1 MLEKLKKFYYLHK
14 ELVNLIGYILLAV
27 ILVLITLKVLGGLV
41 FPIIGVLIVAAVYF
55 YRRQR

>member
-1 MLEKLKKFYYLHK
+1 MLEKLKKFYYFHK